1 MTNGGHD
8 EAGSAFYATP
18 VNIQSFTTDFI
29 FQLTNPSAD
38 GFTFTIQ
45 NAGLGALGGL
55 GGPLGYSRIGE
66 SVAVKFDLCQ
76 NHGDPSNN
84 STGLFVDGA
93 APIGPTSIDLTGT
106 GINLHSGD
114 KMDANLTYDG
124 TTLTLTITD
133 LVTLATWSHLFRINI
148 PEKVGGNEAYVGF
161 TGATGARPQPSKFL
175 VGPLSKP
182 EITAAAGKSQS
193 SRSALE

>member
-18 VNIQSFTTDFI
+18 VDIQSFTTDFT
-29 FQLTNPSAD
+29 FHLTNAYAD

-45 NAGLGALGGL
+45 NAGLGALGGDGDL
-55 GGPLGYSRIGE
+55 LGYSRIGE
-66 SVAVKFDLCQ
+66 SVAVKFDLYQ
-76 NHGDPSNN
+76 NKGDPSNN
-84 STGLFVDGA
+84 STGVFVDKE
-93 APIGPTSIDLTGT
+93 APIGPKSIDLTGT

-114 KMDANLTYDG
+114 TMDANLTYNGD
-124 TTLTLTITD
+124 TLTLTITD

-161 TGATGARPQPSKFL
+161 TGATGGQTSTQQILTWTF
-175 VGPLSKP
+175 
-182 EITAAAGKSQS
+182 E
-193 SRSALE
+193 